1 MQKFRLKKQTT
12 DQTEIL
18 STFLQTKK
26 KSELLAD

>member
-26 KSELLAD
+26 SLSY